1 MPLTYPLDAHHPA
14 GRTTFSSHAPDVH
27 RGCTAT
33 RSSEQSFHSV
43 WTLLR
48 SCVKRHC
55 DRWRDNR
62 MSGALRWSSVV
73 VVVAAAALC
82 GATGQEMQ
90 PRRHIGQNMDV
101 AAQGAGVRSGMRV
114 YRGPQVLG
122 EGGRLMT
129 REERRRLRVE
139 RRQARKERRRQKHD
153 GRREEAEAVV
163 EEPEEEVDLVWL
175 RANLSSLWEEFR
187 AFTRLQG
194 RPQEGRGSGQRGY
207 TSPPEEEQV
216 PLCTPEVDGCRDSE
230 GRGDM
235 QQPWHV
241 SLRTCQCSDH
251 TCQLY
256 DGMPCG
262 GPSRGQCRCGK
273 CMCRPDH
280 GGEDCSCPTHTHA
293 CISQGD
299 NTVCSNKGVCEC
311 GRCRCGD
318 GYKGMYCEDSVYA
331 ARVCETLKA
340 CVLCKAW
347 GRELAKCE
355 QCQITISIVDMLE
368 PSMTTCVMVNSGCIL
383 KYSYVPQAANV
394 YSVLLE
400 RNNECPPLIE

>member
-1 MPLTYPLDAHHPA
+1 
-14 GRTTFSSHAPDVH
+14 
-27 RGCTAT
+27 
-33 RSSEQSFHSV
+33 
-43 WTLLR
+43 
-48 SCVKRHC
+48 
-55 DRWRDNR
+55 
-62 MSGALRWSSVV
+62 MSGALRWSAVV
-73 VVVAAAALC
+73 VMMAAAALC
-82 GATGQEMQ
+82 GATSQDIQLRRGQM
-90 PRRHIGQNMDV
+90 GQTMDV
-101 AAQGAGVRSGMRV
+101 AAQGAGVRPGMRL
-114 YRGPQVLG
+114 YRGLQVLG
-122 EGGRLMT
+122 EDGRLMT

-153 GRREEAEAVV
+153 GRREEAEAVAD
-163 EEPEEEVDLVWL
+163 EPEEVVDLVWL

-187 AFTRLQG
+187 AFTRLQD
-194 RPQEGRGSGQRGY
+194 RPLDGRGNSQRGY
-207 TSPPEEEQV
+207 TNPPEEVQV

-230 GRGDM
+230 DGEICSNHGTCHCGHC
-235 QQPWHV
+235 QCQ
-241 SLRTCQCSDH
+241 SEYYGRTCQCSDH

-262 GPSRGQCRCGK
+262 GHSRGQCRCGK

-293 CISQGD
+293 CISPGD

-400 RNNECPPLIE
+400 RNNECPSIIE